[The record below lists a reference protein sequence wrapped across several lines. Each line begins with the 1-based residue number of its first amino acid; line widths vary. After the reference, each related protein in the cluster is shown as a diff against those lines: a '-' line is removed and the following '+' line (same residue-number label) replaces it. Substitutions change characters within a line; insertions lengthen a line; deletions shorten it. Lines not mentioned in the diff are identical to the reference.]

1 MKMMKITTEGTGA
14 TSAGTSATIAIPND
28 SSGERATKVLITV
41 EGATYVLPGPSG
53 ATATTSSII
62 VSHNEPL
69 VLEVHGL
76 THIAHLQLT
85 AAQRIT
91 VTPIE

>member
-14 TSAGTSATIAIPND
+14 TTAGTSATIAIPND

-41 EGATYVLPGPSG
+41 E
-53 ATATTSSII
+53 
-62 VSHNEPL
+62 SHNEPL

-76 THIAHLQLT
+76 THIAHIQLT

>member
-1 MKMMKITTEGTGA
+1 MLKITTEGTGA
-14 TSAGTSATIAIPND
+14 TTGGSSATIAIPND
-28 SSGERATKVLITV
+28 ASGNAARTVLVTV
-41 EGATYVLPGPSG
+41 EGSTYILPGPSG

-62 VSHNEPL
+62 ITPEKPMVFD
-69 VLEVHGL
+69 VLGL

-91 VTPIE
+91 VTPVEA

>member
-14 TSAGTSATIAIPND
+14 TTGGTSATIAIPND
-28 SSGERATKVLITV
+28 SSGERATKVLVTV
-41 EGATYVLPGPSG
+41 EGATYVLPGAST

-62 VSHNEPL
+62 VSHSAPL
-69 VLEVHGL
+69 MVEAHGL

-85 AAQRIT
+85 SAQRIT

>member
-1 MKMMKITTEGTGA
+1 MQALQITTEGTGA
-14 TSAGTSATIAIPND
+14 TTSGSSATIAIPND
-28 SSGERATKVLITV
+28 SSGNPARTVLVTV
-41 EGATYVLPGPSG
+41 EASTYVLPGLSG

-62 VSHNEPL
+62 VEEPMMFN
-69 VLEVHGL
+69 VVGL

-91 VTPIE
+91 VTPVEY